1 MASTENLAPAIR
13 VRDLTVGY
21 GGVPVQSGLDF
32 EVASGSI
39 FGILGGSGCGKTTVL
54 MNLVGLFEPIRGAIE
69 FFGQEPEGLDA
80 GLPPFGVSFQGGALF
95 GSMTL
100 LENVALPLRRW
111 TELSSDAVVAV
122 ASARL
127 RLVGLGGFEH
137 HLPSEISGGMQKRA
151 GIARALSME
160 PRMLFLDEPSA
171 GLDPVT
177 SVELDDLLLSLTR
190 DLGVTIVL
198 VTHELAS
205 IFHIVTDCIM
215 LARGDEGV
223 IASGDPQTLREGSS
237 DSRVRSFFN
246 RTSIAVPST
255 EPTTNS

>member
-1 MASTENLAPAIR
+1 MASTKTLAPAIR

-21 GGVPVQSGLDF
+21 GGTAVQTGLDF

-54 MNLVGLFEPIRGAIE
+54 MNLIGLFEPMGGVVEIFGEERG
-69 FFGQEPEGLDA
+69 GLDS

-111 TELSSDAVVAV
+111 TSLSSDAVVAV

-127 RLVGLGGFEH
+127 RLVGLAGFEH

-151 GIARALSME
+151 GIARALAME

-205 IFHIVTDCIM
+205 IFRIVTDCIM
-215 LARGDEGV
+215 LARGGEGV
-223 IASGDPQTLREGSS
+223 IAKGSPNSLRDGSS
-237 DSRVRSFFN
+237 DPRVRSFFN
-246 RTSIAVPST
+246 RSA
-255 EPTTNS
+255 EG